1 MRKPDSEHHAH
12 PAAAVL
18 LTCRNCG
25 RELPAEQFERYPT
38 GTFRLVCRQCK
49 YQLYG
54 KRAKAKWRMKRL
66 LTKAIREMADE
77 TVAYKSHS

>member
-66 LTKAIREMADE
+66 LTLVKIRG
-77 TVAYKSHS
+77 